1 MVAKYHFIVS
11 IAMFPLFFRHVVIGS
26 KLSAEDVTD
35 GPVDT
40 LGGEKINLKKKEDG
54 GIQVEFN
61 GKTANVVETSLT
73 ASNGIIHFI
82 DAILL

>member
-1 MVAKYHFIVS
+1 MFFIVS
-11 IAMFPLFFRHVVIGS
+11 IAMFSLFFRHVVSGS

-54 GIQVEFN
+54 GIEVEFN

-82 DAILL
+82 DNILL

>member
-1 MVAKYHFIVS
+1 
-11 IAMFPLFFRHVVIGS
+11 MFPLFFRHVVSGS

-54 GIQVEFN
+54 GIQGDFQ
-61 GKTANVVETSLT
+61 LLDL
-73 ASNGIIHFI
+73 IITELKRHMTC
-82 DAILL
+82 